1 MKTFNKEI
9 TIEEA
14 RELVNSI
21 NMMYPDTEHNKKMIA
36 IAIGEVLS
44 ELRK

>member
-14 RELVNSI
+14 RKLVNSI
-21 NMMYPDTEHNKKMIA
+21 GMMYPKTEHNRIMIA
-36 IAIGEVLS
+36 RAVEEILD